1 MISRRDLAEIIG
13 EKTLKTTNTEKLA
26 QQIAAFLLETRK
38 TTDLESLIRDVM
50 EYRADHGIVEAT
62 AVSAHQLDDKAIAQ
76 IKQILLKEHPKAK
89 KVRLNVKIDKSVV
102 GGLRIELANEQ
113 LNLTVRDKLDDFKRL
128 TAQIKD

>member
-62 AVSAHQLDDKAIAQ
+62 AVSAHQLDDKAISQ

-89 KVRLNVKIDKSVV
+89 KVRLNIKIDKSVV